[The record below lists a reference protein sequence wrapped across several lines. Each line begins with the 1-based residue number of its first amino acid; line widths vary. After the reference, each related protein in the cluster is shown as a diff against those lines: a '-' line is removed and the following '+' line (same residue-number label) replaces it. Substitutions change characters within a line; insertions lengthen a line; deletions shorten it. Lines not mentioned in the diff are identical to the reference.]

1 MARELRTGSL
11 NSARIC
17 SYGLPSTCAITF
29 NRPRCAMPMNAS
41 RIPASAASV
50 MTSSRIG
57 TSMSRP
63 SIEKRV
69 FPGNERWMNFSN
81 ASTCVKRSS
90 SASGSIGLCG
100 ARNRLVSMASRS
112 QWRSSGTKMCAKS
125 YPVVEQYSAP
135 QPLHDLGHRPGPVR
149 DGRTDERRRERGQVV
164 IRHAMRGRE
173 QRGVADRPAAKRID
187 MRGQMPIAADRL
199 REVDGADDNRQILW
213 FRGVCF
219 LTGAGPHPRAS
230 GPHRFAVRGVYCGLG
245 RFRRRRPL
253 AEECARRRVNGLR
266 IALELLVEL
275 QHVGRVHAL
284 KVTPIE

>member
-1 MARELRTGSL
+1 MPSSTASIASRWLGLGGIETTSATASPPATMREAPRWYLTSPLHWTPSMARELRTGSL

-69 FPGNERWMNFSN
+69 LPGNERWMNFSN

-125 YPVVEQYSAP
+125 YPVVEQYNVRNRSTTSAIVLAP
-135 QPLHDLGHRPGPVR
+135 CATGEL
-149 DGRTDERRRERGQVV
+149 
-164 IRHAMRGRE
+164 MS
-173 QRGVADRPAAKRID
+173 VAGSAARSSSVT
-187 MRGQMPIAADRL
+187 PC
-199 REVDGADDNRQILW
+199 V
-213 FRGVCF
+213 
-219 LTGAGPHPRAS
+219 AGSSAGSP
-230 GPHRFAVRGVYCGLG
+230 LG
-245 RFRRRRPL
+245 RLPSGSI
-253 AEECARRRVNGLR
+253 CAAR
-266 IALELLVEL
+266 
-275 QHVGRVHAL
+275 
-284 KVTPIE
+284 